1 MTGMRAAGSDR
12 MGDPARIGDSVR
24 MEGTAPTDAELRPED
39 FRFVERPDE
48 ASFLLRPSVSY
59 WQDAW
64 RRLRRNRAALLSAAL
79 LALVTAL
86 CVVGPGWGST
96 SSRRSGTGTIP

>member
-12 MGDPARIGDSVR
+12 MGDPARIGNSVR

-48 ASFLLRPSVSY
+48 TSFHSY
-59 WQDAW
+59 TVDDLHDKNKQ
-64 RRLRRNRAALLSAAL
+64 NEN
-79 LALVTAL
+79 
-86 CVVGPGWGST
+86 
-96 SSRRSGTGTIP
+96 